1 MRWQRLS
8 ISECIKSG
16 DWHAALSRVMP
27 SLGVTALMLAVAA
40 LLFALTPAFAE
51 SDEIVSGGEVA
62 SDGELPERGMPASNP
77 RVKSI
82 LAAHPGEL
90 VTICV
95 AGCGK
100 PMIVQTLP
108 KPIERRSASMRTTAG
123 GDAAPAR
130 QPAYD
135 MIDRDAVL
143 CVAGC
148 PGRPGQVVQ
157 QMPGLPPSKAA
168 SRDIEE
174 SRDEPLDIV
183 R

>member
-16 DWHAALSRVMP
+16 DWHAVLSRVMP
-27 SLGVTALMLAVAA
+27 SLGVTTSMLAVVA
-40 LLFALTPAFAE
+40 LLLAFTPVLAE
-51 SDEIVSGGEVA
+51 SDEIVAGGQAAIDGEV
-62 SDGELPERGMPASNP
+62 PERGMPATNP

-123 GDAAPAR
+123 GDGVPAR

-135 MIDRDAVL
+135 AIDRDAVL

-148 PGRPGQVVQ
+148 PGRSGQVVQ

-168 SRDIEE
+168 PRDIEE
-174 SRDEPLDIV
+174 GRNEPLDIV